1 MNQPRLVFLCLNSPN
16 KCNQANYNKQV
27 STFLYTFAAFQTDD
41 RKDFMN
47 YSGKK
52 ASFYTLGCKLNF
64 SETSSIARRFEEV
77 GFERVEFDEKADV
90 VVINSCS
97 VTAEGDKKTRNIIRQ
112 AVRKN
117 PAGMVVVT
125 GCYAQLQPDT
135 IQKIE
140 GVDLI
145 VGSAEKLNIP
155 EYLGNL
161 SKKELTEVHIHKP
174 KEIKNYFHA
183 YSFGDRT
190 RSFLK
195 VQDGCDYYC
204 TYCTIPFAR
213 GRSRNDSISN
223 TVAEAR
229 EIAGKG
235 TLEIILT
242 GVNIGDFG
250 KSTNEDFI
258 DLLRELDQVEELKR
272 IRISSVE
279 PNLLT
284 DEIIEFAA
292 KSKRIM
298 PHFHLPLQSGSND
311 VLALMKRKYKRE
323 VFESRVAK
331 IKKELPHAFIG
342 VDVIAGTNGETDDFF
357 RDSYRFIADL
367 DVSQLHAFPYSERP
381 GTKALEIKP
390 VVPVDERKH
399 RTQRLIA
406 LSDRKTEYFYTQN
419 LGTIHKVLFEESKDK
434 KTISGFTDNYIRV
447 ETEYHEKMENQIVSV
462 KLENILPNGNVWG
475 TVIA

>member
-1 MNQPRLVFLCLNSPN
+1 MRPD
-16 KCNQANYNKQV
+16 
-27 STFLYTFAAFQTDD
+27 FQMMGKTLTE
-41 RKDFMN
+41 

-64 SETSSIARRFEEV
+64 SETSSIARRFEEL
-77 GFERVEFDEKADV
+77 GFERVEFTENADT

-112 AVRKN
+112 AIRKN
-117 PAGMVVVT
+117 PDALIVVT
-125 GCYAQLQPDT
+125 GCYAQLQPET
-135 IQKIE
+135 IEKIE

-145 VGSAEKLNIP
+145 IGSSEKQNITD
-155 EYLGNL
+155 YLGNL
-161 SKKELTEVHIHKP
+161 QKKGQTEIHIHKP
-174 KEIKNYFHA
+174 KEIRNYFHA
-183 YSFGDRT
+183 YSYGDRT

-213 GRSRNDSISN
+213 GRSRNDTIAN
-223 TVAEAR
+223 TAAEAR
-229 EIAGKG
+229 EIVAKG

-250 KSTNEDFI
+250 KSTGEEFI
-258 DLLRELDQVEELKR
+258 DLLRELDKIEELKR

-284 DEIIEFAA
+284 DEIIKFAA
-292 KSKRIM
+292 QSQRIM

-342 VDVIAGTNGETDDFF
+342 VDVIAGTNGETDEFF

-390 VVPVDERKH
+390 VIPVDERKQ
-399 RTQRLIA
+399 RTQRLIS
-406 LSDRKTEYFYTQN
+406 LSERKTDYFYSQH
-419 LGTIHKVLFEESKDK
+419 LGTIREVLFEEEKDK
-434 KTISGFTDNYIRV
+434 KNISGFTDNYIRV
-447 ETEYHEKMENQIVSV
+447 ETNFQEGMENQIRMV

-475 TVIA
+475 TVTA

>member
-1 MNQPRLVFLCLNSPN
+1 MIYYF
-16 KCNQANYNKQV
+16 
-27 STFLYTFAAFQTDD
+27 
-41 RKDFMN
+41 
-47 YSGKK
+47 GKK

-64 SETSSIARRFEEV
+64 SETSSIARRFEDI
-77 GFERVEFDEKADV
+77 GFERIDFSEKADV

-117 PAGMVVVT
+117 PGSLIVVT
-125 GCYAQLQPDT
+125 GCYAQLQPEV

-140 GVDLI
+140 GVDL
-145 VGSAEKLNIP
+145 VLGSAEKLNIT

-161 SKKELTEVHIHKP
+161 DKKEQTEVHIQQSKQ
-174 KEIKNYFHA
+174 IKDYFHA

-213 GRSRNDSISN
+213 GRSRNDSIGN
-223 TVAEAR
+223 TIAEAR
-229 EIAGKG
+229 EIVSKG
-235 TLEIILT
+235 TLEVILT

-250 KSTNEDFI
+250 KSTGEQFI
-258 DLLRELDQVEELKR
+258 DLLKELDKVEGLER

-284 DEIIEFAA
+284 DEIIELVAQ
-292 KSKRIM
+292 SNHIM
-298 PHFHLPLQSGSND
+298 PHFHLPLQSGSNE
-311 VLALMKRKYKRE
+311 VLALMKRKYQRE

-331 IKKELPHAFIG
+331 IKKEIPSAFIG
-342 VDVIAGTNGETDDFF
+342 VDVIAGTNGETDEYF

-367 DVSQLHAFPYSERP
+367 DVTQLHAFPYSERP

-390 VVPVDERKH
+390 VVPVDERKQ

-406 LSDRKTEYFYTQN
+406 LSDRKTAYFYNEN
-419 LGTIHKVLFEESKDK
+419 LGSVRKVLFEEQKDK

-447 ETEYHEKMENQIVSV
+447 ETDYREELENKIVTV
-462 KLENILPNGNVWG
+462 KLEHVLPNGNVWASL
-475 TVIA
+475 V

>member
-1 MNQPRLVFLCLNSPN
+1 MERTL
-16 KCNQANYNKQV
+16 
-27 STFLYTFAAFQTDD
+27 
-41 RKDFMN
+41 ME

-64 SETSSIARRFEEV
+64 SETSSIARRFEES
-77 GFERVEFDEKADV
+77 GFDRVEFSENADV

-112 AVRKN
+112 AVRRN
-117 PAGMVVVT
+117 PEAMVVVT
-125 GCYAQLQPDT
+125 GCYAQLQPEA
-135 IQKIE
+135 IQKID

-145 VGSAEKLNIP
+145 IGSSEKQNITN
-155 EYLGNL
+155 YLGNL
-161 SKKELTEVHIHKP
+161 IKKEQTEIHIQKP
-174 KEIKNYFHA
+174 QEIKNYFHA

-213 GRSRNDSISN
+213 GRSRNDSIKN
-223 TVAEAR
+223 TVTEAR
-229 EIAGKG
+229 EIVAKG

-250 KSTNEDFI
+250 KSTGETFI
-258 DLLRELDQVEELKR
+258 DLLREFDQIEELKR

-292 KSKRIM
+292 NSKKIM

-323 VFESRVAK
+323 VFESRVLK
-331 IKKELPHAFIG
+331 IKKEIPNAFIG
-342 VDVIAGTNGETDDFF
+342 VDIISGTNGETDEFF

-390 VVPVDERKH
+390 VIPVDERKQ

-406 LSDRKTEYFYTQN
+406 LSDRKTEDFYRKN
-419 LGTIHKVLFEESKDK
+419 LGTVHEVLFEEQKDK
-434 KTISGFTDNYIRV
+434 KTISGFTDNYIKV
-447 ETEYHEKMENQIVSV
+447 ETEYNELLENHIVSV

-475 TVIA
+475 SILA

>member
-1 MNQPRLVFLCLNSPN
+1 MDKRILMQYL
-16 KCNQANYNKQV
+16 
-27 STFLYTFAAFQTDD
+27 
-41 RKDFMN
+41 
-47 YSGKK
+47 GKK
-52 ASFYTLGCKLNF
+52 AAFYTLGCKLNF

-77 GFERVEFDEKADV
+77 GFERIDFSEKADV

-112 AVRKN
+112 AVRRN
-117 PAGMVVVT
+117 PESMIVVT
-125 GCYAQLQPDT
+125 GCYAQLQPEI

-145 VGSAEKLNIP
+145 VGSAEKLSITD
-155 EYLGNL
+155 YLGDL
-161 SKKELTEVHIHKP
+161 VKKQQVEIHIQPP
-174 KEIKNYFHA
+174 KEIKKYFNA

-229 EIAGKG
+229 EIVAKG
-235 TLEIILT
+235 TLEIIMT

-250 KSTNEDFI
+250 KSTGEEFI
-258 DLLRELDQVEELKR
+258 DLLKALDQVEDLHR

-292 KSKRIM
+292 QSQRIM

-311 VLALMKRKYKRE
+311 VLALMKRKYQRE

-331 IKKELPHAFIG
+331 IKKEIPAAFIG
-342 VDVIAGTNGETDDFF
+342 VDVIAGTNGETDEFF
-357 RDSYRFIADL
+357 RDSYRFVADL

-390 VVPVDERKH
+390 VIPVDERKQ

-406 LSDRKTEYFYTQN
+406 LSERKTAYFYNQN
-419 LGTIHKVLFEESKDK
+419 LGTRREVLFEEQKDK
-434 KTISGFTDNYIRV
+434 KTISGFTDNYIRI
-447 ETEYHEKMENQIVSV
+447 ETEYREEFENRIVSV
-462 KLENILPNGNVWG
+462 ELKNILPNGNVWG
-475 TVIA
+475 KVMQ

>member
-1 MNQPRLVFLCLNSPN
+1 MGKTL
-16 KCNQANYNKQV
+16 
-27 STFLYTFAAFQTDD
+27 
-41 RKDFMN
+41 ME

-64 SETSSIARRFEEV
+64 SETSSIARRFEEL
-77 GFERVEFDEKADV
+77 GFERVEFTENADT

-117 PAGMVVVT
+117 PGALIIVT
-125 GCYAQLQPDT
+125 GCYAQLQPEI
-135 IQKIE
+135 IQKID

-145 VGSAEKLNIP
+145 IGSSEKQNITD
-155 EYLGNL
+155 YLGNL
-161 SKKELTEVHIHKP
+161 SKKEQTEIHIHKP
-174 KEIKNYFHA
+174 KEIRNYFHA
-183 YSFGDRT
+183 YSYGDRT

-213 GRSRNDSISN
+213 GRSRNDSIAN

-229 EIAGKG
+229 EIVAKG
-235 TLEIILT
+235 TREIILT

-250 KSTNEDFI
+250 KSTGEEFI
-258 DLLRELDQVEELKR
+258 DLLRELDKIEELHR

-292 KSKRIM
+292 QSERIM
-298 PHFHLPLQSGSND
+298 PHFHLPLQSGSNE

-367 DVSQLHAFPYSERP
+367 EVSQLHAFPYSERP
-381 GTKALEIKP
+381 GTKALEIVP

-399 RTQRLIA
+399 RTQRLIT
-406 LSDRKTEYFYTQN
+406 LSDRKTEYFYKQHI
-419 LGTIHKVLFEESKDK
+419 GTVREVLFEEQKDK
-434 KTISGFTDNYIRV
+434 KSILGFTDNYIRV
-447 ETEYHEKMENQIVSV
+447 ETNFQEGMENQIIKV
-462 KLENILPNGNVWG
+462 KLENILPDGHVLG
-475 TVIA
+475 SVIEAPFDKLRERNAE

>member
-1 MNQPRLVFLCLNSPN
+1 MINWFLM
-16 KCNQANYNKQV
+16 
-27 STFLYTFAAFQTDD
+27 D
-41 RKDFMN
+41 
-47 YSGKK
+47 YSGKR

-64 SETSSIARRFEEV
+64 SETSSIARRFEDV
-77 GFERVEFDEKADV
+77 GFQRIDFSEKADV

-97 VTAEGDKKTRNIIRQ
+97 VTAEGDKKTRNIIRK
-112 AVRKN
+112 AIRRN
-117 PAGMVVVT
+117 PDSVIVVT
-125 GCYAQLQPDT
+125 GCYAQLQPET
-135 IQKIE
+135 IQKIQ

-145 VGSAEKLNIP
+145 VGSAEKLSIP
-155 EYLGNL
+155 EFLGDL
-161 SKKELTEVHIHKP
+161 TKKAQTEIHIQAP
-174 KEIKNYFHA
+174 KQIKNYFHA

-213 GRSRNDSISN
+213 GRSRNDSIAN

-229 EIAGKG
+229 EIVAKG

-250 KSTNEDFI
+250 KSTGEEFI
-258 DLLRELDQVEELKR
+258 DLLKELDQVENLQR

-284 DEIIEFAA
+284 DEVIEFVAR
-292 KSKRIM
+292 SQRIM
-298 PHFHLPLQSGSND
+298 PHFHLPLQSASND
-311 VLALMKRKYKRE
+311 VLVLMKRKYKRE
-323 VFESRVAK
+323 VFESRVEK
-331 IKKELPHAFIG
+331 IKIELPSAFIG
-342 VDVIAGTNGETDDFF
+342 VDVIAGTNGETDEFF
-357 RDSYRFIADL
+357 RESYRFIADL

-390 VVPVDERKH
+390 VVMVEERKQ
-399 RTQRLIA
+399 RTQQLIA
-406 LSDRKTEYFYTQN
+406 LSERKTAYFYQQQV
-419 LGTIHKVLFEESKDK
+419 GTVHEVLFEEQKDK
-434 KTISGFTDNYIRV
+434 KTISGFTENYIRV
-447 ETEYHEKMENQIVSV
+447 ETDYSEELENRIVSV

-475 TVIA
+475 SIVEELNS

>member
-1 MNQPRLVFLCLNSPN
+1 VR
-16 KCNQANYNKQV
+16 
-27 STFLYTFAAFQTDD
+27 
-41 RKDFMN
+41 
-47 YSGKK
+47 YSGKR

-64 SETSSIARRFEEV
+64 SETSSIARRFGEY
-77 GFERVEFDEKADV
+77 GFRRVEFDEEADV

-112 AVRKN
+112 AIRKN
-117 PAGMVVVT
+117 PEAMVVVT
-125 GCYAQLQPDT
+125 GCYAQLQPEA

-145 VGSAEKLNIP
+145 VGSSEKLSIP
-155 EYLGNL
+155 EFLGD
-161 SKKELTEVHIHKP
+161 LTKNVETEIHIQKP
-174 KEIKNYFHA
+174 REIRNYFHA

-213 GRSRNDSISN
+213 GRSRNDSIRN

-229 EIAGKG
+229 EIVGKG

-250 KSTNEDFI
+250 KSTGEEFI
-258 DLLRELDQVEELKR
+258 DLLRNMDQIEDLKR
-272 IRISSVE
+272 LRISSVE

-292 KSKRIM
+292 SSKRIM

-311 VLALMKRKYKRE
+311 VLSLMKRKYKRE
-323 VFESRVAK
+323 IFESRVAK
-331 IKKELPHAFIG
+331 IKKEIPHAFIG
-342 VDVIAGTNGETDDFF
+342 VDIIAGTNGETDEFF
-357 RDSYRFIADL
+357 SDSYRFIANL

-390 VVPVDERKH
+390 VVPVDERKQ
-399 RTQRLIA
+399 RTQRLIS
-406 LSDRKTEYFYTQN
+406 LSDRKTEDFYRQN
-419 LGTIHKVLFEESKDK
+419 LGAVREVLFEEARSK
-434 KTISGFTDNYIRV
+434 TAISGFTDNYIQV
-447 ETEYHEKMENQIVSV
+447 ETEYLPAMENQIVNV
-462 KLENILPNGNVWG
+462 KLESILPNGKVWG
-475 TVIA
+475 IVVK

>member
-1 MNQPRLVFLCLNSPN
+1 MRPD
-16 KCNQANYNKQV
+16 
-27 STFLYTFAAFQTDD
+27 FQMMEKTL
-41 RKDFMN
+41 ME

-64 SETSSIARRFEEV
+64 SETSSIARRFEEL
-77 GFERVEFDEKADV
+77 GFERIEFTENADT

-117 PAGMVVVT
+117 PDALIIVT
-125 GCYAQLQPDT
+125 GCYAQLQPET
-135 IQKIE
+135 IQKID

-145 VGSAEKLNIP
+145 IGSSEKQNITD
-155 EYLGNL
+155 YLGNL
-161 SKKELTEVHIHKP
+161 SKKDEPEIHIHKP
-174 KEIKNYFHA
+174 KEIRNYFHS

-213 GRSRNDSISN
+213 GRSRNDTIAN

-229 EIAGKG
+229 EIVAKG
-235 TLEIILT
+235 TMEIILT

-250 KSTNEDFI
+250 KSTGEEFI
-258 DLLRELDQVEELKR
+258 DLLRELDKIEDLHR

-284 DEIIEFAA
+284 DEIIELAA
-292 KSKRIM
+292 QSQRIM

-311 VLALMKRKYKRE
+311 VLSLMKRKYKRE
-323 VFESRVAK
+323 VFESRVTK
-331 IKKELPHAFIG
+331 IKEELPHAFIG

-357 RDSYRFIADL
+357 RDSFRFIADL

-381 GTKALEIKP
+381 GTKALEMKP
-390 VVPVDERKH
+390 VVPIDERKL
-399 RTQRLIA
+399 RTQRLIS
-406 LSDRKTEYFYTQN
+406 LSNRKTEHFYNQH
-419 LGTIHKVLFEESKDK
+419 LDSVREVLFEEEKDK
-434 KTISGFTDNYIRV
+434 KSISGYTDNYIRV
-447 ETEYHEKMENQIVSV
+447 ETKYRKGMENQILSV

-475 TVIA
+475 SVLV

>member
-1 MNQPRLVFLCLNSPN
+1 MRYPLPFAFRQRSNIFVFLPPDYQMKERIL
-16 KCNQANYNKQV
+16 
-27 STFLYTFAAFQTDD
+27 
-41 RKDFMN
+41 ME

-64 SETSSIARRFEEV
+64 SETSSIARRFEQI
-77 GFERVEFDEKADV
+77 GFERVEFTDNADA

-117 PAGMVVVT
+117 PEALIIVT
-125 GCYAQLQPDT
+125 GCYAQLQPET
-135 IQKIE
+135 IEKIE

-145 VGSAEKLNIP
+145 IGSSEKQNIT

-161 SKKELTEVHIHKP
+161 NKKEQTEIHIQKP

-213 GRSRNDSISN
+213 GRSCNDSIQN

-229 EIAGKG
+229 EIVKKG

-250 KSTNEDFI
+250 KSTGEEFI
-258 DLLRELDQVEELKR
+258 DLLKELDQIEGLKR

-292 KSKRIM
+292 RSQRIM

-311 VLALMKRKYKRE
+311 VLSLMKRKYKRE
-323 VFESRVAK
+323 IFESRVAK
-331 IKKELPHAFIG
+331 IKAEIPNAFIG
-342 VDVIAGTNGETDDFF
+342 VDVIAGTNGETDEFF
-357 RDSYRFIADL
+357 RDSFRFIADL
-367 DVSQLHAFPYSERP
+367 EVSQLHAFPYSERP

-390 VVPVDERKH
+390 VIPVDERKL
-399 RTQRLIA
+399 RTQRLIT
-406 LSDRKTEYFYTQN
+406 LSNRKTEDFYIRN
-419 LGTIHKVLFEESKDK
+419 LGKVHQVLFEESKDK
-434 KTISGFTDNYIRV
+434 KHISGFTDNYIKV
-447 ETEYHEKMENQIVSV
+447 ETNYHENLENRIVSV
-462 KLENILPNGNVWG
+462 KLEDILPNGNVWG
-475 TVIA
+475 TVLR

>member
-1 MNQPRLVFLCLNSPN
+1 MMGKTL
-16 KCNQANYNKQV
+16 
-27 STFLYTFAAFQTDD
+27 
-41 RKDFMN
+41 ME

-64 SETSSIARRFEEV
+64 SETSSIARRFEEL
-77 GFERVEFDEKADV
+77 GFERVDFAENADT

-112 AVRKN
+112 AIRKN
-117 PAGMVVVT
+117 PEAMIIVT
-125 GCYAQLQPDT
+125 GCYAQLQPET
-135 IQKIE
+135 IQKID

-145 VGSAEKLNIP
+145 IGSSEKQNITD
-155 EYLGNL
+155 YLGNL
-161 SKKELTEVHIHKP
+161 SKKEQTEIHIHKP
-174 KEIKNYFHA
+174 KEIRNYFHA
-183 YSFGDRT
+183 YSYGDRT

-204 TYCTIPFAR
+204 TYCTIPLAR
-213 GRSRNDSISN
+213 GRSRNDSIAN

-229 EIAGKG
+229 EIAAKG

-250 KSTNEDFI
+250 KSTGEEFI
-258 DLLRELDQVEELKR
+258 DLLRELDKIDELKR

-292 KSKRIM
+292 QSQRIM

-390 VVPVDERKH
+390 VVPVDERKQ
-399 RTQRLIA
+399 RTQRLIG
-406 LSDRKTEYFYTQN
+406 LSDRKTEDFYRQH
-419 LGTIHKVLFEESKDK
+419 LGIIRPVLFEEQKDK

-447 ETEYHEKMENQIVSV
+447 ETEYREGMENQIVQV

-475 TVIA
+475 FVTA

>member
-1 MNQPRLVFLCLNSPN
+1 
-16 KCNQANYNKQV
+16 
-27 STFLYTFAAFQTDD
+27 
-41 RKDFMN
+41 MN

-64 SETSSIARRFEEV
+64 SETSSIARRLEQE
-77 GFERVEFDEKADV
+77 GFERVEFTDQADLV
-90 VVINSCS
+90 IINSCS

-117 PAGMVVVT
+117 PEAVVVVT
-125 GCYAQLQPDT
+125 GCYAQLQPES

-145 VGSAEKLNIP
+145 VGSAEKQNIQD
-155 EYLGNL
+155 YLGTL
-161 SKKELTEVHIHKP
+161 DKKPQAEIHIHKP
-174 KEIKNYFHA
+174 KEIRNYFHA

-213 GRSRNDSISN
+213 GRSRNDSIKN
-223 TVAEAR
+223 TLAEAR
-229 EIAGKG
+229 EIVEKG
-235 TLEIILT
+235 TQEIILT

-250 KSTNEDFI
+250 KSTGERFI
-258 DLLRELDQVEELKR
+258 DLLRELDKIGDLKR

-284 DEIIEFAA
+284 NEIIEFAA
-292 KSKRIM
+292 QSERIM

-311 VLALMKRKYKRE
+311 VLALMKRKYQRE
-323 VFESRVAK
+323 VFDSRVRK
-331 IKKELPHAFIG
+331 IKKELPYAFIG

-357 RDSYRFIADL
+357 RDSYQFIADL
-367 DVSQLHAFPYSERP
+367 DVTQLHAFPYSERP
-381 GTKALEIKP
+381 GTKALEIRP
-390 VVPVDERKH
+390 VVPVEERKL
-399 RTQRLIA
+399 RTQRLIS
-406 LSDRKTEYFYTQN
+406 LSNRKTEYFYFQHLRTVRD
-419 LGTIHKVLFEESKDK
+419 VLFEESRGK
-434 KTISGFTDNYIRV
+434 KSISGFTENYIRV
-447 ETEYHEKMENQIVSV
+447 ETDYDEKLENSIVRV

-475 TVIA
+475 KVVGA

>member
-1 MNQPRLVFLCLNSPN
+1 ME
-16 KCNQANYNKQV
+16 
-27 STFLYTFAAFQTDD
+27 
-41 RKDFMN
+41 

-77 GFERVEFDEKADV
+77 GFERVEFTDNADA

-117 PAGMVVVT
+117 PGALIIVT
-125 GCYAQLQPDT
+125 GCYAQLQPET

-145 VGSAEKLNIP
+145 IGSSEKQNIT
-155 EYLGNL
+155 EYLGSLN
-161 SKKELTEVHIHKP
+161 KKEQTEIHIQKP

-213 GRSRNDSISN
+213 GRSRNDSIQN

-229 EIAGKG
+229 EIVAKG

-250 KSTNEDFI
+250 KSTGEEFI
-258 DLLRELDQVEELKR
+258 DLLRELDQIEGLKR

-292 KSKRIM
+292 RSQRIM

-311 VLALMKRKYKRE
+311 VLSLMKRKYKRE

-331 IKKELPHAFIG
+331 IKAEIPNAFIG

-367 DVSQLHAFPYSERP
+367 EVSQLHAFPYSERP

-399 RTQRLIA
+399 RTQRLIS
-406 LSDRKTEYFYTQN
+406 LSNRKTEDFYRQN
-419 LGTIHKVLFEESKDK
+419 LGSIHEVLFEEQKDK
-434 KTISGFTDNYIRV
+434 KSISGFTDNYIKV
-447 ETEYHEKMENQIVSV
+447 ETDYHENLENHIVSV
-462 KLENILPNGNVWG
+462 KLETILPNGNVLG
-475 TVIA
+475 SVLRQAQEPAP

>member
-1 MNQPRLVFLCLNSPN
+1 MMEKTL
-16 KCNQANYNKQV
+16 
-27 STFLYTFAAFQTDD
+27 
-41 RKDFMN
+41 ME

-64 SETSSIARRFEEV
+64 SETSSIARRFEEL
-77 GFERVEFDEKADV
+77 GFERVEFTENADT

-117 PAGMVVVT
+117 PEALIIVT
-125 GCYAQLQPDT
+125 GCYAQLQPET
-135 IQKIE
+135 IQKID

-145 VGSAEKLNIP
+145 IGSSEKQNITG
-155 EYLGNL
+155 YLGNL
-161 SKKELTEVHIHKP
+161 SKKDEPEIHIHKP
-174 KEIKNYFHA
+174 KEIRNYFHS

-213 GRSRNDSISN
+213 GRSRNDTIAN

-229 EIAGKG
+229 EIVAKG
-235 TLEIILT
+235 TMEIILT

-250 KSTNEDFI
+250 KSTGEEFI
-258 DLLRELDQVEELKR
+258 DLLRELDKIEDLHR

-284 DEIIEFAA
+284 DEIIELAA
-292 KSKRIM
+292 QSQRIM

-311 VLALMKRKYKRE
+311 VLSLMKRKYKRE
-323 VFESRVAK
+323 VFESRVTK
-331 IKKELPHAFIG
+331 IKEELPHAFIG

-357 RDSYRFIADL
+357 RDSFRFIADL

-381 GTKALEIKP
+381 GTKALEMKP
-390 VVPVDERKH
+390 VVPIDERKL
-399 RTQRLIA
+399 RTQRLIS
-406 LSDRKTEYFYTQN
+406 LSNRKTEHFYNQH
-419 LGTIHKVLFEESKDK
+419 LDSVREVLFEEQKDK
-434 KTISGFTDNYIRV
+434 KSISGYTDNYIRV
-447 ETEYHEKMENQIVSV
+447 ETKYREGMENQILSV

-475 TVIA
+475 SVLV

>member
-1 MNQPRLVFLCLNSPN
+1 MRPDCQMMEKTL
-16 KCNQANYNKQV
+16 
-27 STFLYTFAAFQTDD
+27 
-41 RKDFMN
+41 ME

-64 SETSSIARRFEEV
+64 SETSSIARRFEEL
-77 GFERVEFDEKADV
+77 GFERVEFTENADAI
-90 VVINSCS
+90 VINSCS

-117 PAGMVVVT
+117 PEALIIVT
-125 GCYAQLQPDT
+125 GCYAQLQPET
-135 IQKIE
+135 IQKID

-145 VGSAEKLNIP
+145 IGSSEKQNITG
-155 EYLGNL
+155 YLGNL
-161 SKKELTEVHIHKP
+161 SKKDEPEIHIHKP
-174 KEIKNYFHA
+174 KEIRNYFHS

-213 GRSRNDSISN
+213 GRSRNDTIAN

-229 EIAGKG
+229 EIVAKG
-235 TLEIILT
+235 TMEIILT

-250 KSTNEDFI
+250 KSTGEEFI
-258 DLLRELDQVEELKR
+258 DLLRELDKIEDLHR

-284 DEIIEFAA
+284 DEIIELAA
-292 KSKRIM
+292 QSQRIM

-311 VLALMKRKYKRE
+311 VLSLMKRKYKRE
-323 VFESRVAK
+323 VFESRVTK
-331 IKKELPHAFIG
+331 IKEELPHAFIG

-357 RDSYRFIADL
+357 RNSFRFIADL

-381 GTKALEIKP
+381 GTKALEMKP
-390 VVPVDERKH
+390 VVPIDERKL
-399 RTQRLIA
+399 RTQRLIS
-406 LSDRKTEYFYTQN
+406 LSNRKTEHFYNQH
-419 LGTIHKVLFEESKDK
+419 LDSVREVLFEEQKDK
-434 KTISGFTDNYIRV
+434 KSISGYTDNYIRV
-447 ETEYHEKMENQIVSV
+447 ETKYREGMENQILSV

-475 TVIA
+475 SVLV

>member
-1 MNQPRLVFLCLNSPN
+1 M
-16 KCNQANYNKQV
+16 
-27 STFLYTFAAFQTDD
+27 D
-41 RKDFMN
+41 

-64 SETSSIARRFEEV
+64 AETSSIAQRFEDI
-77 GFERVEFDEKADV
+77 GFLRVEFSEQADV
-90 VVINSCS
+90 IVINSCS

-112 AVRKN
+112 AIRKN
-117 PAGMVVVT
+117 PLSMVVVT
-125 GCYAQLQPDT
+125 GCYAQLQPEI

-145 VGSAEKLNIP
+145 IGSAGKQNIP
-155 EYLGNL
+155 DYLGNL
-161 SKKELTEVHIHKP
+161 IKKEEPEIHIQAP
-174 KEIKNYFHA
+174 NEIRKYFHA

-213 GRSRNDSISN
+213 GRSRNDSIAN

-229 EIAGKG
+229 VIADKG
-235 TLEIILT
+235 TREIILT

-250 KSTNEDFI
+250 KSTGEKFI
-258 DLLRELDQVEELKR
+258 DLLRGLEQIENLKR

-292 KSKRIM
+292 QSKRIM
-298 PHFHLPLQSGSND
+298 PHFHLPLQSGSNE
-311 VLALMKRKYKRE
+311 VLTLMKRKYKRE

-331 IKKELPHAFIG
+331 IKREIPQAFIG
-342 VDVIAGTNGETDDFF
+342 VDVIAGTNGETDEFF
-357 RDSYRFIADL
+357 NDSYRFIADL
-367 DVSQLHAFPYSERP
+367 DISQLHAFPYSERP
-381 GTKALEIKP
+381 GTKALELKP
-390 VVPVDERKH
+390 VIPVDERKH
-399 RTQRLIA
+399 RTQRLIS
-406 LSDRKTEYFYTQN
+406 LSERKTEHFYRQH
-419 LGTIHKVLFEESKDK
+419 LDSIHEVLFEEQKDK
-434 KTISGFTDNYIRV
+434 KSLLGFTDNYIRV
-447 ETEYHEKMENQIVSV
+447 ETEYREELENQIIQV
-462 KLENILPNGNVWG
+462 KLEKLLPNGNVWG
-475 TVIA
+475 SILET

>member
-1 MNQPRLVFLCLNSPN
+1 MV
-16 KCNQANYNKQV
+16 
-27 STFLYTFAAFQTDD
+27 
-41 RKDFMN
+41 

-64 SETSSIARRFEEV
+64 SETSSIARRFEDF
-77 GFERVEFDEKADV
+77 GFQRVDFNDHADV
-90 VVINSCS
+90 IVINSCS

-112 AVRKN
+112 AIRKN
-117 PAGMVVVT
+117 PDAKVVVT
-125 GCYAQLQPDT
+125 GCYAQLQPET
-135 IQKIE
+135 IRKIE

-145 VGSAEKLNIP
+145 IGSSEKLNIP
-155 EYLGNL
+155 QFLGDL
-161 SKKELTEVHIHKP
+161 KKNTQPEIHIQPP
-174 KEIKNYFHA
+174 KEIKNFFHS

-223 TVAEAR
+223 TVNEAR
-229 EIAGKG
+229 KIVERG
-235 TLEIILT
+235 TMEIILT

-250 KSTNEDFI
+250 KTTREKFI
-258 DLLRELDQVEELKR
+258 DLLRELDQVENLHR

-279 PNLLT
+279 PDLLT

-292 KSKRIM
+292 ASRRIM

-323 VFESRVAK
+323 VFASRVKK
-331 IKKELPHAFIG
+331 IRTEIPDAFIG
-342 VDVIAGTNGETDDFF
+342 VDIISGTNGETEEFF
-357 RDSYRFIADL
+357 TDSYRFIADL
-367 DVSQLHAFPYSERP
+367 EVSQLHAFPYSERP

-390 VVPVDERKH
+390 VVPVEMRKE
-399 RTQRLIA
+399 RTQRLIS
-406 LSDRKTEYFYTQN
+406 LSDRKTEHFYRLN
-419 LGTIHKVLFEESKDK
+419 LGTVREVLFEEQKDK
-434 KTISGFTDNYIRV
+434 KTIAGFTDNYIRV
-447 ETEYHEKMENQIVSV
+447 ETEFRQELENRIVAV
-462 KLENILPNGNVWG
+462 QLENILPNGNVWG
-475 TVIA
+475 RVMA

>member
-1 MNQPRLVFLCLNSPN
+1 
-16 KCNQANYNKQV
+16 
-27 STFLYTFAAFQTDD
+27 
-41 RKDFMN
+41 MN

-64 SETSSIARRFEEV
+64 SETSSIARRLEQV
-77 GFERVEFDEKADV
+77 GFERVAFTDPADL

-117 PAGMVVVT
+117 PDAVVVVT
-125 GCYAQLQPDT
+125 GCYAQLQPES
-135 IQKIE
+135 IQILG

-145 VGSAEKLNIP
+145 VGSAGKLNIP
-155 EYLGNL
+155 DYLGKL
-161 SKKELTEVHIHKP
+161 EKRTQPEIYIQKP
-174 KEIKNYFHA
+174 NEIRNYFHA

-195 VQDGCDYYC
+195 IQDGCDYYC

-213 GRSRNDSISN
+213 GRSRNDSVEN
-223 TVAEAR
+223 TIAEAR
-229 EIAGKG
+229 EIVEKG
-235 TLEIILT
+235 AQEIILS

-250 KSTNEDFI
+250 KSTGEKFI
-258 DLLRELDQVEELKR
+258 DLLRELDQIDELKR
-272 IRISSVE
+272 VRISSVE

-292 KSKRIM
+292 QSKRIM

-311 VLALMKRKYKRE
+311 VLALMKRKYQRE
-323 VFESRVAK
+323 VFAGRVGK
-331 IKKELPHAFIG
+331 IRKELPHAFIG

-367 DVSQLHAFPYSERP
+367 DITQLHAFPYSERP
-381 GTKALEIKP
+381 GTRALEIKP
-390 VVPVDERKH
+390 VVPVEERKL
-399 RTQRLIA
+399 RTQRLIS
-406 LSDRKTEYFYTQN
+406 LSNRKTEYFYFQQ
-419 LGTIHKVLFEESKDK
+419 LGTVHDVLFEEAGGK
-434 KTISGFTDNYIRV
+434 KFISGFTENYIRV
-447 ETEYHEKMENQIVSV
+447 ETEYDEKLENSIVSV
-462 KLENILPNGNVWG
+462 KLEKILPNGNVWG
-475 TVIA
+475 KVLNP

>member
-1 MNQPRLVFLCLNSPN
+1 M
-16 KCNQANYNKQV
+16 
-27 STFLYTFAAFQTDD
+27 D
-41 RKDFMN
+41 

-64 SETSSIARRFEEV
+64 SETSSIARRLEDV
-77 GFERVEFDEKADV
+77 GFERVEFSEHADLV
-90 VVINSCS
+90 VVNSCS

-112 AVRKN
+112 AIRKN
-117 PAGMVVVT
+117 PEAMVVVT
-125 GCYAQLQPDT
+125 GCYAQLQPEI
-135 IQKIE
+135 IQKIV

-145 VGSAEKLNIP
+145 VGSGEKLNIP
-155 EYLGNL
+155 EYLGDL
-161 SKKELTEVHIHKP
+161 IKKELAEIHIRKP
-174 KEIKNYFHA
+174 KEIRNYFHA

-229 EIAGKG
+229 KIAERG

-250 KSTNEDFI
+250 KSTSEDFI
-258 DLLRELDQVEELKR
+258 DLLRALDQVENLKR

-292 KSKRIM
+292 RSQRIM
-298 PHFHLPLQSGSND
+298 PHFHLPLQSGSDD

-331 IKKELPHAFIG
+331 IMKEIPHAFIG

-357 RDSYRFIADL
+357 RDSYRFVADL
-367 DVSQLHAFPYSERP
+367 EVSQLHAFPYSERP

-390 VVPVDERKH
+390 VVPVNERKL

-406 LSDRKTEYFYTQN
+406 LSDRKTEDFYRQN
-419 LGTIHKVLFEESKDK
+419 LGAIREVLFEEQKDK
-434 KTISGFTDNYIRV
+434 KTISGFTDNYIRI
-447 ETEYHEKMENQIVSV
+447 ETGYREDLENQIVQV

-475 TVIA
+475 TVVD

>member
-1 MNQPRLVFLCLNSPN
+1 MMEKTL
-16 KCNQANYNKQV
+16 
-27 STFLYTFAAFQTDD
+27 
-41 RKDFMN
+41 ME

-64 SETSSIARRFEEV
+64 SETSSIARRFEEL
-77 GFERVEFDEKADV
+77 GFERVEFTKNADT

-117 PAGMVVVT
+117 PDALIIVT
-125 GCYAQLQPDT
+125 GCYAQLQPET
-135 IQKIE
+135 IQKID

-145 VGSAEKLNIP
+145 IGSSEKQNITD
-155 EYLGNL
+155 YLGNL
-161 SKKELTEVHIHKP
+161 SKKDEPEIHIHKP
-174 KEIKNYFHA
+174 KEIRNYFHS

-213 GRSRNDSISN
+213 GRSRNDTIAN

-229 EIAGKG
+229 EIVAKG
-235 TLEIILT
+235 TMEIILT

-250 KSTNEDFI
+250 KSTGEEFI
-258 DLLRELDQVEELKR
+258 DLLRELDKIEDLHR

-284 DEIIEFAA
+284 DEIIELAA
-292 KSKRIM
+292 QSQRIM

-311 VLALMKRKYKRE
+311 VLSLMKRKYKRE
-323 VFESRVAK
+323 VFESRVTK
-331 IKKELPHAFIG
+331 IKEELPHAFIG

-357 RDSYRFIADL
+357 RDSFRFIADL

-381 GTKALEIKP
+381 GTKALEMKP
-390 VVPVDERKH
+390 VVPIDERKL
-399 RTQRLIA
+399 RTQRLIS
-406 LSDRKTEYFYTQN
+406 LSNRKTEHFYNQH
-419 LGTIHKVLFEESKDK
+419 LDSVREVLFEEQKDK
-434 KTISGFTDNYIRV
+434 KSISGYTDNYIRV
-447 ETEYHEKMENQIVSV
+447 ETKYREGMENQILSV

-475 TVIA
+475 SVLV

>member
-1 MNQPRLVFLCLNSPN
+1 MD
-16 KCNQANYNKQV
+16 Y
-27 STFLYTFAAFQTDD
+27 Y
-41 RKDFMN
+41 
-47 YSGKK
+47 GKK
-52 ASFYTLGCKLNF
+52 AAFYTLGCKLNF
-64 SETSSIARRFEEV
+64 SETSSIARRFEDV
-77 GFERVEFDEKADV
+77 GFERIDFTEKADV

-97 VTAEGDKKTRNIIRQ
+97 VTAEGDKKTRNIIRL
-112 AVRKN
+112 AVRRN
-117 PAGMVVVT
+117 PGSLIIVT
-125 GCYAQLQPDT
+125 GCYAQLQPEV

-145 VGSAEKLNIP
+145 VGSAEKQNIT

-161 SKKELTEVHIHKP
+161 GKKEQTEIHIQQSQQ
-174 KEIKNYFHA
+174 IKKYFHA

-204 TYCTIPFAR
+204 TYCTIPMAR
-213 GRSRNDSISN
+213 GKSRNDSISN
-223 TVAEAR
+223 TVAEAH
-229 EIAGKG
+229 EIVAKG

-250 KSTNEDFI
+250 KSTGEKFI
-258 DLLRELDQVEELKR
+258 DLLKGLDAVENLQR

-284 DEIIEFAA
+284 DEIIEFVAQ
-292 KSKRIM
+292 SNHIM

-331 IKKELPHAFIG
+331 IKLELPHAFIG
-342 VDVIAGTNGETDDFF
+342 VDVIAGTNGETDEFF
-357 RDSYRFIADL
+357 RDSYRFVADL

-390 VVPVDERKH
+390 VIPVEERKQ
-399 RTQRLIA
+399 RSQRLIT
-406 LSDRKTEYFYTQN
+406 LSERKTEYFYTQN
-419 LGTIHKVLFEESKDK
+419 LGTVHEVLFEEQKNK
-434 KTISGFTDNYIRV
+434 RTLTGFTDNYVKV
-447 ETEYHEKMENQIVSV
+447 EIEYREDLENHIVSV
-462 KLENILPNGNVWG
+462 KLEKILPNGNVWG
-475 TVIA
+475 RVEEA

>member
-1 MNQPRLVFLCLNSPN
+1 VVNKTFPLIFFVFLPPDYQMMERIL
-16 KCNQANYNKQV
+16 
-27 STFLYTFAAFQTDD
+27 
-41 RKDFMN
+41 ME

-77 GFERVEFDEKADV
+77 GFERVEFTDNADA

-117 PAGMVVVT
+117 PEALIIVT
-125 GCYAQLQPDT
+125 GCYAQLQPET
-135 IQKIE
+135 IEKIE

-145 VGSAEKLNIP
+145 IGSSEKQNIT

-161 SKKELTEVHIHKP
+161 NKKEQTEIHIQKP

-213 GRSRNDSISN
+213 GRSRNDSIQN
-223 TVAEAR
+223 TITEAR
-229 EIAGKG
+229 EIVKKG

-250 KSTNEDFI
+250 KSTGEKFI
-258 DLLRELDQVEELKR
+258 DLLRELDQVEGLKR

-292 KSKRIM
+292 RSQRIM

-311 VLALMKRKYKRE
+311 VLSLMKRKYKRE

-331 IKKELPHAFIG
+331 IKAEIPNAFIG

-357 RDSYRFIADL
+357 RDSFRFIADL
-367 DVSQLHAFPYSERP
+367 EVSQLHAFPYSERP

-390 VVPVDERKH
+390 VIPVDERKL
-399 RTQRLIA
+399 RTQRLIT
-406 LSDRKTEYFYTQN
+406 LSNRKTEDFYIRN
-419 LGTIHKVLFEESKDK
+419 IGKVHLVLFEESKDK
-434 KTISGFTDNYIRV
+434 KHISGFTDNYIKV
-447 ETEYHEKMENQIVSV
+447 ETNYHENLENHIVSV
-462 KLENILPNGNVWG
+462 KLESILPNGNVWG
-475 TVIA
+475 SVLRQAQEPAL

>member
-1 MNQPRLVFLCLNSPN
+1 
-16 KCNQANYNKQV
+16 
-27 STFLYTFAAFQTDD
+27 
-41 RKDFMN
+41 
-47 YSGKK
+47 
-52 ASFYTLGCKLNF
+52 
-64 SETSSIARRFEEV
+64 
-77 GFERVEFDEKADV
+77 
-90 VVINSCS
+90 
-97 VTAEGDKKTRNIIRQ
+97 IRQ

-117 PAGMVVVT
+117 PEATIVFT
-125 GCYAQLQPDT
+125 GCYAQLQPEA

-145 VGSAEKLNIP
+145 IGSSEKQNIT
-155 EYLGNL
+155 EYLGSL
-161 SKKELTEVHIHKP
+161 TKKEQTEIHIHKP

-213 GRSRNDSISN
+213 GRSRNDSIAN

-229 EIAGKG
+229 EIVAKG
-235 TLEIILT
+235 TMEIILT

-250 KSTNEDFI
+250 KSTGEDFI
-258 DLLRELDQVEELKR
+258 DLLRQLDQIEDLHR

-292 KSKRIM
+292 RSQRIM

-323 VFESRVAK
+323 VFESRVNK
-331 IKKELPHAFIG
+331 IKQEIPHAFIG
-342 VDVIAGTNGETDDFF
+342 VDIIAGTNGETDDFF

-390 VVPVDERKH
+390 VIPVEERKQ
-399 RTQRLIA
+399 RTQRLIS
-406 LSDRKTEYFYTQN
+406 LSDRKTEDFYRQN
-419 LGTIHKVLFEESKDK
+419 LGSIHEVLFEEQKDK
-434 KTISGFTDNYIRV
+434 KSLSGFTDNYIRV
-447 ETEYHEKMENQIVSV
+447 ETAYDKNLENRIVQV

-475 TVIA
+475 TVTEVPFNSEP

>member
-1 MNQPRLVFLCLNSPN
+1 MDYF
-16 KCNQANYNKQV
+16 
-27 STFLYTFAAFQTDD
+27 
-41 RKDFMN
+41 
-47 YSGKK
+47 GKK
-52 ASFYTLGCKLNF
+52 AAFYTLGCKLNF
-64 SETSSIARRFEEV
+64 SETSSIARRFEDV
-77 GFERVEFDEKADV
+77 GFERIDFSEPADV

-112 AVRKN
+112 AVRRN
-117 PAGMVVVT
+117 PDSLIIVT
-125 GCYAQLQPDT
+125 GCYAQLQPEV
-135 IQKIE
+135 IQKIQ

-145 VGSAEKLNIP
+145 VGSAEKLNIT
-155 EYLGNL
+155 EYLGSL
-161 SKKELTEVHIHKP
+161 LKKEQTEIHIHQP
-174 KEIKNYFHA
+174 KQIKTYFHA

-213 GRSRNDSISN
+213 GGSRNDTISN

-229 EIAGKG
+229 EIVAKG

-250 KSTNEDFI
+250 KSTGEKFI
-258 DLLRELDQVEELKR
+258 DLLKGLDEIEDLQR

-284 DEIIEFAA
+284 DEIIEFVAQ
-292 KSKRIM
+292 SKHIM

-331 IKKELPHAFIG
+331 IRKELPHAFIG
-342 VDVIAGTNGETDDFF
+342 VDVIAGTNGETDEFY
-357 RDSYRFIADL
+357 RESYRFIADL
-367 DVSQLHAFPYSERP
+367 DVTQLHAFPYSERP
-381 GTKALEIKP
+381 GTKALEITP
-390 VVPVDERKH
+390 VIPVDERKL
-399 RTQRLIA
+399 RTQRLIT
-406 LSDRKTEYFYTQN
+406 LSDRKTEYFYQQN
-419 LGTIHKVLFEESKDK
+419 LGTVHQVLFEEQRDK
-434 KTISGFTDNYIRV
+434 RILTGFTDNYVKV
-447 ETEYHEKMENQIVSV
+447 EIPYCDGLENHIVSLR
-462 KLENILPNGNVWG
+462 LENVLPNGNVGG
-475 TVIA
+475 TVEKA

>member
-1 MNQPRLVFLCLNSPN
+1 MCLCGKFAFSSYSFVFLPPDYQMMERIL
-16 KCNQANYNKQV
+16 
-27 STFLYTFAAFQTDD
+27 
-41 RKDFMN
+41 ME

-77 GFERVEFDEKADV
+77 GFERVEFTDHADAI
-90 VVINSCS
+90 VINSCS

-117 PAGMVVVT
+117 PEALIIVT
-125 GCYAQLQPDT
+125 GCYAQLQPET
-135 IQKIE
+135 IEKIE

-145 VGSAEKLNIP
+145 IGSSEKQNITA
-155 EYLGNL
+155 YLGNL
-161 SKKELTEVHIHKP
+161 NKKELTEIHIQKP

-213 GRSRNDSISN
+213 GRSRNDSIQN

-229 EIAGKG
+229 EIVAKG

-250 KSTNEDFI
+250 KSTGEKFI
-258 DLLRELDQVEELKR
+258 DLLRELDQIGNLKR

-292 KSKRIM
+292 QSQRIM

-311 VLALMKRKYKRE
+311 VLSLMKRKYKRE
-323 VFESRVAK
+323 VFESRVVK
-331 IKKELPHAFIG
+331 IKAEIPNAFIG

-399 RTQRLIA
+399 RTQRLIS
-406 LSDRKTEYFYTQN
+406 LSDRKTEDFYRQN
-419 LGTIHKVLFEESKDK
+419 LGSVHEVLFEEQKDK
-434 KTISGFTDNYIRV
+434 KSISGFTDNYIKV
-447 ETEYHEKMENQIVSV
+447 ETDYHENLQNHIVSV
-462 KLENILPNGNVWG
+462 RLENILPNGNVWG
-475 TVIA
+475 SIIQA

>member
-1 MNQPRLVFLCLNSPN
+1 ME
-16 KCNQANYNKQV
+16 
-27 STFLYTFAAFQTDD
+27 
-41 RKDFMN
+41 

-64 SETSSIARRFEEV
+64 SETSSIARRFEDL
-77 GFERVEFDEKADV
+77 GFERVEFAETADA

-117 PAGMVVVT
+117 PHALIIVT
-125 GCYAQLQPDT
+125 GCYAQLQPET
-135 IQKIE
+135 IQKID

-145 VGSAEKLNIP
+145 IGSSEKQNITS
-155 EYLGNL
+155 YLGNL
-161 SKKELTEVHIHKP
+161 EKKQQTEIYIHKP
-174 KEIKNYFHA
+174 KEIRNYFHA

-213 GRSRNDSISN
+213 GRSRNDSIAN
-223 TVAEAR
+223 TVDEAR
-229 EIAGKG
+229 EIVAKG
-235 TLEIILT
+235 TMEIILT

-250 KSTNEDFI
+250 KSTGEEFV
-258 DLLRELDQVEELKR
+258 DLLRQLDQIENLHR

-292 KSKRIM
+292 RSERIM

-311 VLALMKRKYKRE
+311 VLSLMKRKYKRE

-331 IKKELPHAFIG
+331 IRKEIPHAFIG

-357 RDSYRFIADL
+357 RDSYRFIANL

-381 GTKALEIKP
+381 GTQALEIKP
-390 VVPVDERKH
+390 VVPVDERKQ
-399 RTQRLIA
+399 RTQRLIS
-406 LSDRKTEYFYTQN
+406 LSDRKTEDFYRRN
-419 LGTIHKVLFEESKDK
+419 LFTVRQVLFEEAKDK
-434 KTISGFTDNYIRV
+434 KIISGFTDNYIRV
-447 ETEYHEKMENQIVSV
+447 ETNYHEGMENQIIQV
-462 KLENILPNGNVWG
+462 KLENILSNGNVWG
-475 TVIA
+475 TVDNALNMKLQQDGMKIYNS

>member
-1 MNQPRLVFLCLNSPN
+1 M
-16 KCNQANYNKQV
+16 
-27 STFLYTFAAFQTDD
+27 D
-41 RKDFMN
+41 

-52 ASFYTLGCKLNF
+52 AAFYTLGCKLNF
-64 SETSSIARRFEEV
+64 SETSSIARRFEDV
-77 GFERVEFDEKADV
+77 GFERIEFSEKADV

-112 AVRKN
+112 AIRRN
-117 PAGMVVVT
+117 PDSVIVVT
-125 GCYAQLQPDT
+125 GCYAQLQPET

-145 VGSAEKLNIP
+145 VGSAEKLSIP
-155 EYLGNL
+155 EYLGAL
-161 SKKELTEVHIHKP
+161 TKKAQTEIHIQAP
-174 KEIKNYFHA
+174 KQIKNYFHA

-213 GRSRNDSISN
+213 GRSRNDSIAN

-229 EIAGKG
+229 EIVAKG

-250 KSTNEDFI
+250 KSTGEEFI
-258 DLLRELDQVEELKR
+258 DLLKELDKIEDLRR

-284 DEIIEFAA
+284 DEVIEFVAR
-292 KSKRIM
+292 SQRIM

-323 VFESRVAK
+323 VFESRVEK
-331 IKKELPHAFIG
+331 IKKELPSAFIG
-342 VDVIAGTNGETDDFF
+342 VDVIAGTNGETDEFF

-367 DVSQLHAFPYSERP
+367 EVSQLHAFPYSEPP

-390 VVPVDERKH
+390 VVPVEERKQ

-406 LSDRKTEYFYTQN
+406 LSDRKTAYFYQQQ
-419 LGTIHKVLFEESKDK
+419 LGTVHEVLFEEQKDK
-434 KTISGFTDNYIRV
+434 VSISGFTENYIRI
-447 ETEYHEKMENQIVSV
+447 ETSYNKALENRIVSV

-475 TVIA
+475 SLVEQRNS

>member
-1 MNQPRLVFLCLNSPN
+1 MDYF
-16 KCNQANYNKQV
+16 
-27 STFLYTFAAFQTDD
+27 
-41 RKDFMN
+41 
-47 YSGKK
+47 GKK
-52 ASFYTLGCKLNF
+52 AAFYTLGCKLNF
-64 SETSSIARRFEEV
+64 SETSSIARRFEDV
-77 GFERVEFDEKADV
+77 GFERIDFSEPADV

-97 VTAEGDKKTRNIIRQ
+97 VTAEGDKKTRNIIRA
-112 AVRKN
+112 AVRRN
-117 PAGMVVVT
+117 PDSLIIVT
-125 GCYAQLQPDT
+125 GCYAQLQPDV
-135 IQKIE
+135 IQKIV

-145 VGSAEKLNIP
+145 VGSAEKQNMT

-161 SKKELTEVHIHKP
+161 EKKEQTEIHIQQSQQ
-174 KEIKNYFHA
+174 IKKYFHA

-204 TYCTIPFAR
+204 TYCTIPMAR

-223 TVAEAR
+223 TLAEAR
-229 EIAGKG
+229 EIVAKG

-250 KSTNEDFI
+250 KSTGEKFI
-258 DLLRELDQVEELKR
+258 DLLKGLDEVENLQR

-284 DEIIEFAA
+284 DEIIEFVAR
-292 KSKRIM
+292 SKHIM
-298 PHFHLPLQSGSND
+298 PHFHLPLQSGSNE

-331 IKKELPHAFIG
+331 IKKELPQAFIG
-342 VDVIAGTNGETDDFF
+342 VDVIAGTNGETDEFF
-357 RDSYRFIADL
+357 RESYRFVADL

-390 VVPVDERKH
+390 VIPVEERKE
-399 RTQRLIA
+399 RSQRLIA
-406 LSDRKTEYFYTQN
+406 LSERKTENFYTQN
-419 LGTIHKVLFEESKDK
+419 LGTIHKVLFEEQKDK
-434 KTISGFTDNYIRV
+434 KSLTGFTDNYIKV
-447 ETEYHEKMENQIVSV
+447 EIEYREE
-462 KLENILPNGNVWG
+462 LENHIVPVMLEKILPNGNVRG
-475 TVIA
+475 KVEEA

>member
-1 MNQPRLVFLCLNSPN
+1 MD
-16 KCNQANYNKQV
+16 Y
-27 STFLYTFAAFQTDD
+27 Y
-41 RKDFMN
+41 
-47 YSGKK
+47 GKK
-52 ASFYTLGCKLNF
+52 AAFYTLGCKLNF
-64 SETSSIARRFEEV
+64 SETSSIARRFEDV
-77 GFERVEFDEKADV
+77 GFERIDFTEKADV

-97 VTAEGDKKTRNIIRQ
+97 VTAEGDKKTRNIIRL
-112 AVRKN
+112 AVRRN
-117 PAGMVVVT
+117 PGSLIIVT
-125 GCYAQLQPDT
+125 GCYAQLQPEV

-145 VGSAEKLNIP
+145 VGSAEKQNIT

-161 SKKELTEVHIHKP
+161 GKKEQTEIHIQQSQQ
-174 KEIKNYFHA
+174 IKKYFHA

-195 VQDGCDYYC
+195 VQDGCGYYC
-204 TYCTIPFAR
+204 TYCTIPMAR

-223 TVAEAR
+223 TVAEAH
-229 EIAGKG
+229 EIVAKG

-250 KSTNEDFI
+250 KSTGEKFI
-258 DLLRELDQVEELKR
+258 DLLKGLDAVENLQR

-284 DEIIEFAA
+284 DEIIEFVAQ
-292 KSKRIM
+292 SNHIM

-331 IKKELPHAFIG
+331 IKLELPHAFIG
-342 VDVIAGTNGETDDFF
+342 VDVIAGTNGETDEFF
-357 RDSYRFIADL
+357 RDSYRFVADL

-390 VVPVDERKH
+390 VIPVEERKQ
-399 RTQRLIA
+399 RSQRLIT
-406 LSDRKTEYFYTQN
+406 LSERKTEYFYTQN
-419 LGTIHKVLFEESKDK
+419 LGTVHEVLFEEQKNK
-434 KTISGFTDNYIRV
+434 RTLTGFTDNYVKV
-447 ETEYHEKMENQIVSV
+447 EIEYREDLENHIVSV
-462 KLENILPNGNVWG
+462 KLEKILPNGNVWG
-475 TVIA
+475 RVEEA

>member
-1 MNQPRLVFLCLNSPN
+1 MDYF
-16 KCNQANYNKQV
+16 
-27 STFLYTFAAFQTDD
+27 
-41 RKDFMN
+41 
-47 YSGKK
+47 GKK
-52 ASFYTLGCKLNF
+52 AAFYTLGCKLNF
-64 SETSSIARRFEEV
+64 SETSSIARRFEDV
-77 GFERVEFDEKADV
+77 GFERIDFSEPADV

-112 AVRKN
+112 AVRRN
-117 PAGMVVVT
+117 PGSLIIVT
-125 GCYAQLQPDT
+125 GCYAQLQPEV
-135 IQKIE
+135 IEKID

-145 VGSAEKLNIP
+145 VGSAEKQNIT

-161 SKKELTEVHIHKP
+161 LKKEQTEIHIQQSRQ
-174 KEIKNYFHA
+174 IQSYFHA

-213 GRSRNDSISN
+213 GKSRNDSISN
-223 TVAEAR
+223 TLAEAR
-229 EIAGKG
+229 EIVAKG

-250 KSTNEDFI
+250 KSTGEEFI
-258 DLLRELDQVEELKR
+258 ELLKGLDTIENLQR

-284 DEIIEFAA
+284 DEIIEFVAQ
-292 KSKRIM
+292 SKHIM
-298 PHFHLPLQSGSND
+298 PHFHLPLQSGSNE

-331 IKKELPHAFIG
+331 IKQEIPSAFIG
-342 VDVIAGTNGETDDFF
+342 VDVIAGTNGETDEYF
-357 RDSYRFIADL
+357 REAYRFIADL

-381 GTKALEIKP
+381 GTKALEITP
-390 VVPVDERKH
+390 VVPVEERKQ

-406 LSDRKTEYFYTQN
+406 LSDRKTAYFYQQN
-419 LGTIHKVLFEESKDK
+419 LGTVHQVLFEEQKDK
-434 KTISGFTDNYIRV
+434 SILTGFTDNYVKV
-447 ETEYHEKMENQIVSV
+447 EIEYREG
-462 KLENILPNGNVWG
+462 LENHIVAVRLEDILPNGNVRG
-475 TVIA
+475 TVV